1 MSVSCFFLRRK
12 FVPYLEGGLRPRE
25 ARRLERHLA
34 GCRPCEDLIARLRA
48 GHQAA
53 RRLGRRPPDLS
64 PRLPEFEE
72 IWARRP
78 SVPRLSPAFAVPALL
93 AVAAGL
99 VMLVVVSNRAMNS
112 RSRPGLVASRDS
124 QAGPEFTPLAIR
136 EFARNSRDRIVTEGF
151 VHNVYYDEQE
161 RTLHIKLVEGLQDP
175 EPFVICEIRDVRGL
189 TIPQQG
195 SRVRVCGLARFDA
208 QPGRG
213 WHEVN
218 PVMDIAVLN
227 R

>member
-1 MSVSCFFLRRK
+1 M
-12 FVPYLEGGLRPRE
+12 
-25 ARRLERHLA
+25 
-34 GCRPCEDLIARLRA
+34 I
-48 GHQAA
+48 
-53 RRLGRRPPDLS
+53 
-64 PRLPEFEE
+64 
-72 IWARRP
+72 
-78 SVPRLSPAFAVPALL
+78 
-93 AVAAGL
+93 
-99 VMLVVVSNRAMNS
+99 LVVSS
-112 RSRPGLVASRDS
+112 RTMASHSREGLVASHDI
-124 QAGPEFTPLAIR
+124 QAGRGFTPLAIR
-136 EFARNSRDRIVTEGF
+136 EFAMNSRNRIVTEGF

-195 SRVRVCGLARFDA
+195 SRVRVYGMARFDA